1 MTIVQWKRHS
11 TSMTERGI
19 GSIVVRDFLEMSAFR
34 SKELGAEPE
43 AIRDTQSGSLI
54 LPSKTVR
61 HPEANIV
68 STGSWQA
75 LHADTPCKQFLCSDK
90 LWWRMLRYGIIKLI
104 SYLSSGYQHCFSSS
118 ACLFRHYYEHD

>member
-1 MTIVQWKRHS
+1 
-11 TSMTERGI
+11 MTERGI

-68 STGSWQA
+68 STGS
-75 LHADTPCKQFLCSDK
+75 
-90 LWWRMLRYGIIKLI
+90 
-104 SYLSSGYQHCFSSS
+104 
-118 ACLFRHYYEHD
+118 